1 MISNVL
7 VYLQILPLIG
17 KTCIN
22 INSMGLQMG
31 AIVET
36 LAIIV
41 LNITIFIDHL
51 YKVIAIIIKQEPTVT
66 ESILLFNLLISHIY
80 LIRLLVLEEKKESV
94 YMPKELIME
103 VVKCHKRS
111 VEKMTMN
118 SVLIKLLH
126 VQLLI

>member
-80 LIRLLVLEEKKESV
+80 LIRLLVLEEKKE
-94 YMPKELIME
+94 
-103 VVKCHKRS
+103 
-111 VEKMTMN
+111 
-118 SVLIKLLH
+118 
-126 VQLLI
+126 